1 MSHILEHYKKEIH
14 GLHSK
19 LKVSS
24 FSDKYKL
31 HRENDNST
39 IIATHTNKNMLD
51 EVRVILEDN
60 SETSVV
66 KRVHI
71 LEKSGNDICEIFND
85 KLTPEIRN
93 IITEFEDTDELSGA
107 CGLRYCKK

>member
-1 MSHILEHYKKEIH
+1 M
-14 GLHSK
+14 
-19 LKVSS
+19 
-24 FSDKYKL
+24 

-39 IIATHTNKNMLD
+39 IIATHTNKSMLD

-66 KRVHI
+66 KCVHI

-93 IITEFEDTDELSGA
+93 IISEFEDTDELSGA
-107 CGLRYCKK
+107 CGLRHCKK